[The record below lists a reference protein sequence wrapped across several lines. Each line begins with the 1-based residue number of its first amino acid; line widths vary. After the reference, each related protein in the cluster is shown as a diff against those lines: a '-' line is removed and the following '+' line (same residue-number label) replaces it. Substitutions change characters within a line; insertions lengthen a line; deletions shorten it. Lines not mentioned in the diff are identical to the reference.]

1 MASRRKFVG
10 MFKTSNLTEKDIGFF
25 VLSPADS
32 EISDDLL
39 QNLNAAGKD
48 ESIHIFK
55 SDWLVYEPAGEEDAL
70 CWQIPGIKLFFKD
83 ETDFDK
89 AKSIADQILA
99 ELKDKTQLKL
109 DLVIIDKTL
118 LKDFQ

>member
-1 MASRRKFVG
+1 MSA
-10 MFKTSNLTEKDIGFF
+10 SNLTEKDIGFF
-25 VLSPADS
+25 ILSPADS
-32 EISDDLL
+32 EIADELL
-39 QNLNAAGKD
+39 QGLTAVGHN

-55 SDWLVYEPAGEEDAL
+55 SDWLVYEPAVEEDAYS
-70 CWQIPGIKLFFKD
+70 WQIPGIKLYFKD

-109 DLVIIDKTL
+109 ELVMIDKTRL
-118 LKDFQ
+118 TAT